1 MTGQAGSFLESVV
14 LKTLLKSKFREKI
27 SRECKSW
34 LDGDF
39 YLAQKTTFE
48 ANLAI
53 IYTNVV
59 IIIHLEHA

>member
-34 LDGDF
+34 LDDDF

-48 ANLAI
+48 ANVAI
-53 IYTNVV
+53 I
-59 IIIHLEHA
+59 